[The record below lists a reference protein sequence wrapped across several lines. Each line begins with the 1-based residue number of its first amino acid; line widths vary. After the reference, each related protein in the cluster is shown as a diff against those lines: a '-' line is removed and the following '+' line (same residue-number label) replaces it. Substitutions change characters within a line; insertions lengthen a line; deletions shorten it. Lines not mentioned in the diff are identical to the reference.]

1 MRRLFEYGILFS
13 PLHEGASCPKSCA
26 ARPTTVMPSGS
37 PRWSSMSAD
46 VLASAELSAEFA
58 RWLAAHRTQATELSE
73 AALRPAPAREYLDA
87 QKTLQSWLYD
97 EGWLARGWPKEY
109 GGTGNDIGSRAAV
122 YDLLGAA
129 DIAVPSTVN
138 VVEILAPTLQRFAPG
153 SPSGCCHPWWPAPR
167 RGARGSPSRRRAATS
182 HHCGRALPVRGRGG
196 PCRARKPGRRA
207 HPVPTGVRCWRGP
220 ARRNRGTVA
229 CHCSWSTWTR
239 QGWSAGRSTTC
250 PSPSTSARS
259 SSMTSRFPTSGA
271 SATSTAAGR
280 WRSICCSGSA
290 ACSPGCARPRC
301 WACSAS
307 CRRGRPRPGRGVSG
321 RHRAPAAFAGH
332 PAGTGGRPQRRPA
345 GVDRQAAAVQGR
357 AIRPR
362 AGAPDAARRCR
373 RRNSRLARPGAR
385 VPAQQVG
392 ADLRGSAEIQRTII
406 ADQILQLREKAR

>member
-1 MRRLFEYGILFS
+1 
-13 PLHEGASCPKSCA
+13 
-26 ARPTTVMPSGS
+26 
-37 PRWSSMSAD
+37 MSAD

-153 SPSGCCHPWWPAPR
+153 LAERMLPPLVA
-167 RGARGSPSRRRAATS
+167 GAEAWCQGFSEPEAGSDLASLRTRAT
-182 HHCGRALPVRGRGG
+182 R
-196 PCRARKPGRRA
+196 
-207 HPVPTGVRCWRGP
+207 TG
-220 ARRNRGTVA
+220 
-229 CHCSWSTWTR
+229 
-239 QGWSAGRSTTC
+239 QGWSLSGQKTWSTRAPGADRCAVLARTG
-250 PSPSTSARS
+250 SPE
-259 SSMTSRFPTSGA
+259 SRHRGLSLFLVDMD
-271 SATSTAAGR
+271 
-280 WRSICCSGSA
+280 
-290 ACSPGCARPRC
+290 SPGVECRPIDDMSFTQHFGEIFFDDVQVPDERRIGDVDGG
-301 WACSAS
+301 WAVAQYLLQWERGMFSWLRQAALLGLL
-307 CRRGRPRPGRGVSG
+307 RQLPPGGRPRPGRGVSG

-392 ADLRGSAEIQRTII
+392 ADLRGIRGDP
-406 ADQILQLREKAR
+406 ADDHRRPDPPAP